1 MLQSKKFLVRLG
13 LVLALVALLSGAAIQ
28 AQTLEPPVILRVQ
41 DIASP
46 SKAMVMWDPVPGAS
60 RYEVYVR
67 SFNNEWKPSKRG
79 GKGGWYPAD
88 GESWHQF
95 EALTPGA
102 WYNYRVRAIDADGQ
116 ASKPSKLFKSALT
129 PCWAW
134 QRYWQTRV
142 QWIDKDPADPFKPPK
157 EWEGIE
163 NVVGCGQ

>member
-1 MLQSKKFLVRLG
+1 MLQSKNLLVQLG
-13 LVLALVALLSGAAIQ
+13 LVLALVALLSGAVIQ
-28 AQTLEPPVILRVQ
+28 AQTLEPPVILRVKT
-41 DIASP
+41 DIAGE
-46 SKAMVMWDPVPGAS
+46 AVVMWDPVLGAS

-88 GESWHQF
+88 GDSWHQIK
-95 EALTPGA
+95 ALKPGA

-116 ASKPSKLFKSALT
+116 ASKPSKLFKSALA

-134 QRYWQTRV
+134 QRYWATEV
-142 QWIDKDPADPFKPPK
+142 KWTEAHTADPFTPPK

-163 NVVGCGQ
+163 NIGDCRQ